1 MNSLLHALLAWGP
14 ALLLAAG
21 IPLGAYLYLALQ
33 VELRLLARRAVTR
46 AEVDS
51 RYGELA
57 AELATLR
64 VRLAAAESRATAT
77 PTESASQAVNLNRR
91 GQVLRLHGK
100 GRTAAEIAADLQ
112 ISQGEVEL
120 LVKVHEWPA
129 ASVL

>member
-1 MNSLLHALLAWGP
+1 MTAFVHALLAWGP

-21 IPLGAYLYLALQ
+21 IPLGAYLYLTLQ
-33 VELRLLARRAVTR
+33 VELRLLTRRTVTR

-51 RYGELA
+51 RCGELA

-64 VRLAAAESRATAT
+64 VRLAAAEARVASPAA
-77 PTESASQAVNLNRR
+77 ESAPQAVNLNRR

-120 LVKVHEWPA
+120 LVKVHEWPT